1 MAKNNQEGKERSGA
15 EYYSKL
21 LIYRARQISLAITVS
36 GFIAFFTIMLFQGMI
51 NKKSWLVFVVP
62 VSICGF
68 TMVLIPSTEEWEY
81 KHWQSTAEKQEQIFF
96 R

>member
-1 MAKNNQEGKERSGA
+1 MAKNKDNLKERSGA

-21 LIYRARQISLAITVS
+21 IIYRGRQISLAITVA
-36 GFIAFFTIMLFQGMI
+36 GFIAFFTIMIFQGMI
-51 NKKSWLVFVVP
+51 SKKSWLVLMIP
-62 VSICGF
+62 VAICGI
-68 TMVLIPSTEEWEY
+68 TLVLIPSTEEWEY

>member
-1 MAKNNQEGKERSGA
+1 MAKNKDTVKERNGA

-21 LIYRARQISLAITVS
+21 LIYRARQISLTITVI
-36 GFIAFFTIMLFQGMI
+36 GFTAFFTIMLFQGLI
-51 NKKSWLVFVVP
+51 NKKSWLVFIVP
-62 VSICGF
+62 VSLCGF
-68 TMVLIPSTEEWEY
+68 TMVLIPTTEEWEY